1 MTNFI
6 KNLLFFAFYTLIV
19 FIFINNS
26 DTIIS
31 SVNFSINLFL
41 NTVFPSLFPFFML
54 VDILNNYNYFE
65 YFRSIIKFK
74 YSDLFIVSII
84 SGLPSNAKY
93 LSNLIN
99 ENLISKKDA
108 SILLGITF
116 FPNPMFVI
124 GIVSSF
130 LGSKIMGIKLLVSLY
145 LSSFIVF
152 LLNYKKLSNI
162 NYNYKKSKKDF
173 STLLKTS
180 ILKNISLLV
189 VIFGT
194 ILIFTILVNL
204 LTKYLNI
211 NKTFLSIINLLLEMT
226 SGLKLT
232 STLSSPTL
240 KVILSALGLSFSGL
254 SIIMQAFAILPKSS
268 IDIKTFIKNK
278 LLVII
283 LNIIIISIIINI

>member
-1 MTNFI
+1 
-6 KNLLFFAFYTLIV
+6 
-19 FIFINNS
+19 
-26 DTIIS
+26 
-31 SVNFSINLFL
+31 
-41 NTVFPSLFPFFML
+41 
-54 VDILNNYNYFE
+54 
-65 YFRSIIKFK
+65 
-74 YSDLFIVSII
+74 
-84 SGLPSNAKY
+84 
-93 LSNLIN
+93 
-99 ENLISKKDA
+99 
-108 SILLGITF
+108 
-116 FPNPMFVI
+116 
-124 GIVSSF
+124 
-130 LGSKIMGIKLLVSLY
+130 MGIKLLVSLY

-152 LLNYKKLSNI
+152 ILNYKKLSNI

-232 STLSSPTL
+232 STLNSPTL

>member
-1 MTNFI
+1 
-6 KNLLFFAFYTLIV
+6 
-19 FIFINNS
+19 
-26 DTIIS
+26 
-31 SVNFSINLFL
+31 
-41 NTVFPSLFPFFML
+41 
-54 VDILNNYNYFE
+54 
-65 YFRSIIKFK
+65 
-74 YSDLFIVSII
+74 
-84 SGLPSNAKY
+84 
-93 LSNLIN
+93 
-99 ENLISKKDA
+99 
-108 SILLGITF
+108 
-116 FPNPMFVI
+116 
-124 GIVSSF
+124 
-130 LGSKIMGIKLLVSLY
+130 MGIKLLVSLY

-152 LLNYKKLSNI
+152 ILNYKKLSNI

-254 SIIMQAFAILPKSS
+254 SIIMQAFAILPKTS

>member
-1 MTNFI
+1 
-6 KNLLFFAFYTLIV
+6 
-19 FIFINNS
+19 
-26 DTIIS
+26 
-31 SVNFSINLFL
+31 
-41 NTVFPSLFPFFML
+41 
-54 VDILNNYNYFE
+54 
-65 YFRSIIKFK
+65 
-74 YSDLFIVSII
+74 
-84 SGLPSNAKY
+84 
-93 LSNLIN
+93 
-99 ENLISKKDA
+99 
-108 SILLGITF
+108 
-116 FPNPMFVI
+116 
-124 GIVSSF
+124 
-130 LGSKIMGIKLLVSLY
+130 MGIKLLVSLY

-152 LLNYKKLSNI
+152 ILNYKKLSNI
-162 NYNYKKSKKDF
+162 NYNYKKTKKDF

-211 NKTFLSIINLLLEMT
+211 NKTFLSIINLFLEMT

-254 SIIMQAFAILPKSS
+254 SIIMQAFAILPKTS

>member
-6 KNLLFFAFYTLIV
+6 KNLLIFIFYTLII
-19 FIFINNS
+19 FIFINNT
-26 DTIIS
+26 DLVIY
-31 SVNFSINLFL
+31 SVNSSINLFL
-41 NTVFPSLFPFFML
+41 SNVFPSLFPFFML

-65 YFRSIIKFK
+65 YFKSIIKFK

-99 ENLISKKDA
+99 ENLITKKDA
-108 SILLGITF
+108 SILLGVSF

-124 GIVSSF
+124 GIVSS
-130 LGSKIMGIKLLVSLY
+130 LLNSKIIAIKLLILLY

-152 LLNYKKLSNI
+152 ILNYKNLNNI
-162 NYNYKKSKKDF
+162 NYKYKSIKKDI

-180 ILKNISLLV
+180 IIKNISLLV

-194 ILIFTILVNL
+194 ILVFTLLVNFIS
-204 LTKYLNI
+204 KYLC
-211 NKTFLSIINLLLEMT
+211 NKVLLSIINLLLEIT
-226 SGLKLT
+226 SGIKLT

-240 KVILSALGLSFSGL
+240 KIILTSLGLSISGL
-254 SIIMQAFAILPKSS
+254 SVIMQALTMLPKNF
-268 IDIKTFIKNK
+268 IDMKLFIKNK
-278 LLVII
+278 LLVVII
-283 LNIIIISIIINI
+283 YLVLVIINI